1 MPDGA
6 GLSGA
11 DITGYRVYMAKEIGG
26 TYSLLFDGK
35 DLRTVTSYIV
45 EDLKTSQLYK
55 FRISAYNFNGEGP
68 LSNELITYA
77 CVAPSKMSAPIR
89 TGSTRQSIDLVWE
102 QPSDN
107 GGCSILGYAVYRN
120 DGNDGAINTEVNTG
134 QDTNIRDR
142 PTLNSM
148 SVTYFPA
155 GSTGS
160 VFSF

>member
-1 MPDGA
+1 
-6 GLSGA
+6 
-11 DITGYRVYMAKEIGG
+11 MAKEIGG

-35 DLRTVTSYIV
+35 DFRTITSFIV
-45 EDLKTSQLYK
+45 DDLKTGNLYK

-77 CVAPSKMSAPIR
+77 CVAPSKMSAPVR
-89 TGSTRQSIDLVWE
+89 TSSTRSSIDLTWD

-107 GGCSILGYAVYRN
+107 GGCTILGYAVFRN
-120 DGNDGAINTEVNTG
+120 DGNYGPITTEVNTD

-142 PTLNSM
+142 PSLNSM

-155 GSTGS
+155 GTTGS

>member
-1 MPDGA
+1 
-6 GLSGA
+6 
-11 DITGYRVYMAKEIGG
+11 
-26 TYSLLFDGK
+26 
-35 DLRTVTSYIV
+35 
-45 EDLKTSQLYK
+45 
-55 FRISAYNFNGEGP
+55 
-68 LSNELITYA
+68 
-77 CVAPSKMSAPIR
+77 MSAPVR

-120 DGNDGAINTEVNTG
+120 DGNDGPINTEVNTDI
-134 QDTNIRDR
+134 DTNIRDR